1 MFKLSKY
8 GAKINNIF
16 LFCKILKCF
25 FVKMMFY
32 MIVKNRIIICDNY
45 TCNNDGEE
53 NNAVLCVFFLLNE
66 NNFLSLHQINKDGTL
81 VR

>member
-1 MFKLSKY
+1 
-8 GAKINNIF
+8 
-16 LFCKILKCF
+16 
-25 FVKMMFY
+25 